1 MAGRRPAADPSVS
14 AERAAAEAD
23 AYSAYSAAAARYLDP
38 AAAPAR

>member
-1 MAGRRPAADPSVS
+1 VS

-23 AYSAYSAAAARYLDP
+23 AYGAAAARYLDL